1 MPEPCSNSLGR
12 ETGDASSSLRPKRKL
27 LILSINARSICNKF
41 DSFVSL
47 VAYYNPAI
55 VAVTETWLRPDIP
68 GIFVK
73 GYSCFRSDRP
83 FGLGGG
89 TLLLIQSSFSPAEIF
104 VQSPSENIFRDSTWC
119 TLSIAKNLSLLVGCV
134 YRSPSSDSDNNQSL
148 NKLISTA
155 CDMPQCHKI
164 ILGDFNF
171 PDIEWDDLS
180 GKTSSES
187 FRIMINDCF
196 LTQIVRQPTR
206 GSSILDLVLSNDPSI
221 FDSVEVIEPP

>member
-89 TLLLIQSSFSPAEIF
+89 TLLLIQSSFSLPKFLSRAPAKTFF
-104 VQSPSENIFRDSTWC
+104 VILHGALYRLPKISLFLLAVFTALLPVILT
-119 TLSIAKNLSLLVGCV
+119 IINL
-134 YRSPSSDSDNNQSL
+134 
-148 NKLISTA
+148 
-155 CDMPQCHKI
+155 
-164 ILGDFNF
+164 
-171 PDIEWDDLS
+171 
-180 GKTSSES
+180 
-187 FRIMINDCF
+187 
-196 LTQIVRQPTR
+196 
-206 GSSILDLVLSNDPSI
+206 
-221 FDSVEVIEPP
+221 